1 MSTTTKFLPIEISI
15 RNPALLRRLIRKRRE
30 SGADRWDEVWD
41 GVYIMAPPPN
51 DEHQDVLGM
60 LYFAFQASIGLTR
73 SGIVRFGVNITDRAD
88 DWRRN
93 FRTPDVAV
101 FLPGNPAINKKSHW
115 LGGPDFA
122 VEVISPYDRTREKLA
137 FYAKIGV
144 RELLIVDRY
153 PWALELYRL
162 DQGTLTLVGTS
173 TVDKPDLLASA
184 VLPLSFQLVDGDP
197 RPTIEVTHSDG
208 VQRWSA

>member
-1 MSTTTKFLPIEISI
+1 MSPGA
-15 RNPALLRRLIRKRRE
+15 NNQHQHV
-30 SGADRWDEVWD
+30 SG
-41 GVYIMAPPPN
+41 
-51 DEHQDVLGM
+51 L
-60 LYFAFQASIGLTR
+60 LYFAFQASVGATGSALVLPGANV
-73 SGIVRFGVNITDRAD
+73 SDQAD

-93 FRTPDVAV
+93 YRTPDVVV
-101 FLPGNPAINKKSHW
+101 FLPGNPAIDKETHW

-122 VEVISPYDRTREKLA
+122 VEVISRYDRSREKLA

-173 TVDKPDLLASA
+173 TVDKPDILASA

-197 RPTIEVTHSDG
+197 RPKIEVAHNDG